1 MPADLVGDIIRGSL
15 TFVLKMQ
22 HTPDLTSISDAL
34 RIVQTEAK
42 ATAEHTAH
50 ALEGIKTEL
59 KNNTEGIQQATT
71 KIQQNSNTAEE
82 ARAAAKEAKEVGKA
96 TLEIAREIRNKKP
109 QEQANGTLSYAAA
122 AARGVLLAGTYNTQ
136 SLKAPPVQTQRE
148 VIMNIR
154 DPLTVQSLR
163 AMNPSNLKLYV
174 QRAIEQSGNENIA
187 RVKVVSSN

>member
-1 MPADLVGDIIRGSL
+1 MATPWPRRETWPSPIREHATCLSTFLHDVLHRIERTGSQSMPADLVGDIIRGLL

-71 KIQQNSNTAEE
+71 NIQQNSNTGEE
-82 ARAAAKEAKEVGKA
+82 ARAAAKEATEMGKA
-96 TLEIAREIRNKKP
+96 TLEMAREIRNKRP

-122 AARGVLLAGTYNTQ
+122 AARSVLLAGTYNAQ
-136 SLKAPPVQTQRE
+136 SLKAPSV
-148 VIMNIR
+148 
-154 DPLTVQSLR
+154 
-163 AMNPSNLKLYV
+163 
-174 QRAIEQSGNENIA
+174 
-187 RVKVVSSN
+187 